1 MFKEAEM
8 AGDKIV
14 HVTDADFEEKV
25 LKNSLPVLVDFWA
38 EWCGPCRMVAPVLED
53 IAEECEGKAVIAKM
67 NVDEHKQ
74 TPTQYKIHAIPTMIL
89 FREGKEMARIVGV
102 ESKDAIKT
110 RLEDFI

>member
-1 MFKEAEM
+1 M

-14 HVTDADFEEKV
+14 HVTDADFEQNV

-67 NVDEHKQ
+67 NVDEYKQ
-74 TPTQYKIHAIPTMIL
+74 TPTQFNIQAIPTMIL
-89 FREGKEMARIVGV
+89 FKEGKEIARIVGV
-102 ESKDAIKT
+102 ESKDTIKT
-110 RLEDFI
+110 KIENII